1 MNNRKKIER
10 FSHILRLICLI
21 GIGLIPLT
29 DAAYWITN
37 GLTFLPINTHA
48 EFSHLKTLPL
58 SELSPFI
65 KLCGFVIDLIPDTFS
80 IVALF
85 YLANLFK
92 LYGQM
97 EFFDSANI
105 RCIKKMGITLFAQ
118 QIVYPIYRALYSL
131 IVTISNPP
139 GERMIMAAYGSTQIK
154 LIVLSLIIFLLA
166 RIMEEGRH
174 LQEEQAGTI

>member
-1 MNNRKKIER
+1 MNNRQKIER
-10 FSHILRLICLI
+10 FSHVLRLICFI

-37 GLTFLPINTHA
+37 GLTFLPINTHS
-48 EFSHLKTLPL
+48 EFAHLPIQPL
-58 SELSPFI
+58 AELSLLI
-65 KLCGFVIDLIPDTFS
+65 KLGGFMADLIPDAFS
-80 IVALF
+80 IAALF

-97 EFFDSANI
+97 EFFGPANI
-105 RCIKKMGITLFAQ
+105 RYIKKMGVALFVQ
-118 QIVYPIYRALYSL
+118 QMVFPIYSALYSL
-131 IVTISNPP
+131 ILTISNPP
-139 GERMIMAAYGSTQIK
+139 GQRMISTGFGSTQIK

-174 LQEEQAGTI
+174 LQEKQAGTI